1 MRSSHSSL
9 PKAQCICRTALQKHA
24 AFFDLNGDGLV
35 TPMETFRA
43 CRKLGFNLFLC
54 LLAPLL
60 INLPFAWWTSPSW
73 WPTLT
78 FRIGNIHRCRHGSDS
93 QIYDQDGNFHEDRFE
108 QFWQRF
114 DKDGDEQLSFWE
126 LLRATEY
133 QRNGW
138 DFFGWTASK
147 LEWFFL
153 YLLIAEKGKVRK
165 ELVRGVFDGTL
176 FEKIE
181 QARSR
186 DKERKRELLRERKVE

>member
-1 MRSSHSSL
+1 MILLSDKESTQQPNTVSSL
-9 PKAQCICRTALQKHA
+9 IPRKTIEERMAQAATCSKNPFVPPKEEMTALQKHA

-114 DKDGDEQLSFWE
+114 DKDGD
-126 LLRATEY
+126 
-133 QRNGW
+133 
-138 DFFGWTASK
+138 
-147 LEWFFL
+147 
-153 YLLIAEKGKVRK
+153 
-165 ELVRGVFDGTL
+165 
-176 FEKIE
+176 
-181 QARSR
+181 
-186 DKERKRELLRERKVE
+186 